1 MLKVLKCKEGSHF
14 QAGVINGPSGQGTL
28 ISIQDKELTLAF
40 NWTAPPETPPD
51 IRVIIGLPRPQTARK
66 ILNTLATLG
75 ASELH
80 FVLADKSDRNYISS
94 KLWSTNEWQRHLIEG
109 AQQAFTTAI
118 PQVFYHQTL
127 YKTIKALPDD
137 LTKIAFDNYEGQQA
151 FSQIPIQIPL
161 ALAIGPEQG
170 WADRDRELLLRH
182 GFQMAHLG
190 QRILRVETAC
200 VSALAITK
208 SKLNLM

>member
-14 QAGVINGPSGQGTL
+14 QAGVINGPSGQGTVT
-28 ISIQDKELTLAF
+28 SIQEKELTLTFAW
-40 NWTAPPETPPD
+40 NTPPETPPD

-66 ILNTLATLG
+66 ILNTLATMG

-80 FVLADKSDRNYISS
+80 FVLAEKSDHNYISS
-94 KLWSTNEWQRHLIEG
+94 KLWSTNEWSRHLIEG
-109 AQQAFTTAI
+109 AQQAFTTTI
-118 PQVFYHQTL
+118 PKVYFHQTL
-127 YKTIKALPDD
+127 YKTIKALPDA
-137 LTKIAFDNYEGQQA
+137 LTKIAFDNYEGQEA
-151 FSQIPIQIPL
+151 FSKTSIQLPL

-208 SKLNLM
+208 SKLSLM